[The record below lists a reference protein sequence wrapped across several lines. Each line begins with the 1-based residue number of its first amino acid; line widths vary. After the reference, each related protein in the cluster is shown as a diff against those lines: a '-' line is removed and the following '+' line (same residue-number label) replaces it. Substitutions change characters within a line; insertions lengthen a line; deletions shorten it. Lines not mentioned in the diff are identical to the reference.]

1 MKTYKYNIGE
11 YDLADIGDKVIYVR
25 NYVEGDNTD
34 RYSHRGVRLYQWYEV
49 TDVVKVEVGN
59 VRFTN
64 PYRYRVKVNYIEEM
78 TGRPN
83 SYDYTYLSAYQFM
96 SIREWR
102 EHQINK
108 VESEERA

>member
-34 RYSHRGVRLYQWYEV
+34 RYSHTGVRLNQWYEV
-49 TDVVKVEVGN
+49 LDVKKSEVGN
-59 VRFTN
+59 EKFTN
-64 PYRYRVKVNYIEEM
+64 PYRYKIKVNNIEEK

-83 SYDYTYLSAYQFM
+83 PYDYTWLSAYQFM
-96 SIREWR
+96 SLCEWR
-102 EHQINK
+102 ENQIIK
-108 VESEERA
+108 VESERV